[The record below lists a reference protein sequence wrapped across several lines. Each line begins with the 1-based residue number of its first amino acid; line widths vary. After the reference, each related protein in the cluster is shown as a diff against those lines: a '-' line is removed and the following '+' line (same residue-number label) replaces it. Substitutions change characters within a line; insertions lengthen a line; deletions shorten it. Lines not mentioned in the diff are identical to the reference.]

1 MLAWSAQLVQ
11 EVQTIVR
18 HCKWRTYKDK
28 EEVANKDKD
37 EAKEVGNVDDDED
50 EIGLI

>member
-1 MLAWSAQLVQ
+1 MVQ

-18 HCKWRTYKDK
+18 QDK